1 MLRSMFAG
9 VSGLR
14 SHQTMMDVVGNNI
27 ANVNTA
33 GYKASRVTFQDTL
46 SQLQSGGNA
55 ANVANGSGGVNAK
68 QVGLGVKVGA
78 IDTVNTQ
85 GALQNTGRATDVAV
99 QGEGYFVVKAGVQ
112 QLYTRAG
119 SFDFDGAGNLVDPSG
134 FVVQGYL
141 AGNDGKVNA
150 TGQTRNITL
159 PLSQA
164 LPPQATTSVTVGG
177 NLSVDATDPITSS
190 PIDVYDDLGTAHP
203 VSVVYE
209 KTGPGAWTVTARDTT
224 LPDTDPPLGTTTL
237 TFGADGLRTSGAPTP
252 FTRPGGGTFTLD
264 LGEPGSPGSVTQ
276 YGGPSS
282 VDSLKQDGS
291 SSGFLRSFTIGDDG
305 TVTGVFST
313 GTTRPLAQLALATF
327 SNPGGL
333 VREGDSHLRSDGNS
347 GIAQIGAPGSV
358 GKGSLAAGSLE
369 MSNVDLAQE
378 FTNLIVAQRGFQAN
392 SRIISASDELLQD
405 LVNLKR

>member
-33 GYKASRVTFQDTL
+33 GYKGSRVTFQDTL
-46 SQLQSGGNA
+46 SQLQRGGNA
-55 ANVANGSGGVNAK
+55 ANAASGSGGINAQ

-78 IDTVNTQ
+78 IDTVATQ
-85 GALQNTGRATDVAV
+85 GALQTTGRATDVAI
-99 QGEGYFVVKAGVQ
+99 QGEGYFVVKSGPQ
-112 QLYTRAG
+112 QLFTRAG
-119 SFDFDGAGNLVDPSG
+119 AFSFDGAGNLADPSG
-134 FVVQGYL
+134 FIVQGYL
-141 AGNDGKVNA
+141 AGSDGKVNA
-150 TGQTRNITL
+150 NGQVANITL

-164 LPPQATTSVTVGG
+164 LPPKQTTSVTVGG
-177 NLSVDATDPITSS
+177 NLSVDSTVPITSS
-190 PIDVYDDLGTAHP
+190 PIDVYDELGTAHP
-203 VSVVYE
+203 VTIAYE
-209 KTGPGAWTVTARDTT
+209 KTGPGAWTVTARDST

-237 TFGADGLRTSGAPTP
+237 TFGPDGRRTSPDPTP
-252 FTRPGGGTFTLD
+252 FTRPGGGTFSLSF
-264 LGEPGSPGSVTQ
+264 GEPAAAGSITQ
-276 YGGPSS
+276 FGGASS

-291 SSGFLRSFTIGDDG
+291 PSGFLRSYTIANDG

-313 GTTRPLAQLALATF
+313 GATRPLAQLALATF
-327 SNPGGL
+327 ANPGGL

-392 SRIISASDELLQD
+392 SRIITASDELLQD